1 MKISLVLHLISF
13 DGCTALEVYSSP
25 TPITV
30 ETDDEAESMF
40 IEFQSHVASKA
51 QHAASGHTPDVL
63 VVYGR
68 EQKFDEIMIA
78 ATTWRNTIAR
88 VYLEVHE

>member
-1 MKISLVLHLISF
+1 MKISLVLHLVTF
-13 DGCTALEVYSSP
+13 NGETALEVYSSP
-25 TPITV
+25 MPIEV
-30 ETDDEAESMF
+30 ASDDEAESLF

-63 VVYGR
+63 VVYPR
-68 EQKFDEIMIA
+68 EHQFDEIMIT

-88 VYLEVHE
+88 AYLEVH